1 MTENK
6 WSFSK
11 VFWPS
16 FLAVI
21 IASAVAMFFFFIV
34 LGGIIGSFSEFGP
47 EPLAIN
53 DNAILHM
60 TLEGPIQDNGNS
72 SFDVASFNLNET
84 NGLSSL
90 VYGLN
95 KAKTDN
101 KIKGLFI
108 DIGDIQCGFSSAQAL
123 RKSIADFQ
131 QSGKFVITYFSG
143 EMISQKAYYV
153 GSVAK
158 EVYAFPSSAFQLN
171 GLGGE
176 MMFFKNL
183 LDKLEIEVEI
193 VRGSNNDFKSA
204 VEPFFRTNMSDS
216 SRVQSE
222 RFLQS
227 IWQNMCAEMAN
238 SRGIVS
244 TSFNSMADSIQVT
257 SSEDAKNFKLIDS
270 LQYRDELMAC
280 LMKKMNV
287 SETKDLSL
295 CAFEEYAKNAF
306 FDDQILIQA
315 QNANVAVIT
324 AEGDVSRDG
333 DGIAS
338 RKICRLFQKV
348 RNNTA
353 IKTVVFRI
361 NSPGG
366 SALASEEIWREVF
379 LTNKLKK
386 VIVSMGDVA
395 ASGGY
400 YIATPAT
407 RIFAEATTI
416 TGSIGV
422 FGMIPYTGKMF
433 ENKLGINFDRVG
445 TNSHAVLSLN
455 KKLTPEELSRIQGE
469 VDVIYSQF
477 LKRVSEGRRLS
488 LERVMQIARG
498 RVWTGEDALSIGL
511 VDEVGSLQDATNY
524 AVKLAKIDAP
534 KVIYYPLV
542 KEDKL
547 TSIFKLVEQETED
560 AEVKLK
566 QNSIPADLL
575 AYYEQIKLIEG
586 RMGIQM
592 RLPFDIKF
600 D

>member
-131 QSGKFVITYFSG
+131 QSGKFVVTYFSG

>member
-131 QSGKFVITYFSG
+131 QSGKFVVTYFSG

-227 IWQNMCAEMAN
+227 IWQNMCAEMAT

-295 CAFEEYAKNAF
+295 CDFEEYAKNAF

-338 RKICRLFQKV
+338 QKICRLFQKV

>member
-1 MTENK
+1 
-6 WSFSK
+6 
-11 VFWPS
+11 
-16 FLAVI
+16 
-21 IASAVAMFFFFIV
+21 
-34 LGGIIGSFSEFGP
+34 
-47 EPLAIN
+47 
-53 DNAILHM
+53 
-60 TLEGPIQDNGNS
+60 
-72 SFDVASFNLNET
+72 
-84 NGLSSL
+84 
-90 VYGLN
+90 
-95 KAKTDN
+95 
-101 KIKGLFI
+101 
-108 DIGDIQCGFSSAQAL
+108 
-123 RKSIADFQ
+123 
-131 QSGKFVITYFSG
+131 
-143 EMISQKAYYV
+143 
-153 GSVAK
+153 
-158 EVYAFPSSAFQLN
+158 
-171 GLGGE
+171 

-227 IWQNMCAEMAN
+227 IWQNMCAEMAT

-244 TSFNSMADSIQVT
+244 TSFNNMADSIQVT

-270 LQYRDELMAC
+270 LQYRDELMAR

-315 QNANVAVIT
+315 QKANVAVIT

-338 RKICRLFQKV
+338 QKICRLFQKV

-353 IKTVVFRI
+353 IKIVVFRI

-455 KKLTPEELSRIQGE
+455 KKLTAVELARIQGE
-469 VDVIYSQF
+469 VDDIYSQF
-477 LKRVSEGRRLS
+477 LKRVSEGRKLS

-547 TSIFKLVEQETED
+547 TSIFKLIEQETED

-566 QNSIPADLL
+566 QNSLPADLL

>member
-131 QSGKFVITYFSG
+131 QSGKFVVTYFSG

-295 CAFEEYAKNAF
+295 CDFEEYAKNAF

-338 RKICRLFQKV
+338 QKICRLFQKV

>member
-1 MTENK
+1 
-6 WSFSK
+6 
-11 VFWPS
+11 
-16 FLAVI
+16 
-21 IASAVAMFFFFIV
+21 
-34 LGGIIGSFSEFGP
+34 
-47 EPLAIN
+47 
-53 DNAILHM
+53 
-60 TLEGPIQDNGNS
+60 
-72 SFDVASFNLNET
+72 
-84 NGLSSL
+84 
-90 VYGLN
+90 
-95 KAKTDN
+95 
-101 KIKGLFI
+101 
-108 DIGDIQCGFSSAQAL
+108 
-123 RKSIADFQ
+123 
-131 QSGKFVITYFSG
+131 
-143 EMISQKAYYV
+143 
-153 GSVAK
+153 
-158 EVYAFPSSAFQLN
+158 
-171 GLGGE
+171 
-176 MMFFKNL
+176 
-183 LDKLEIEVEI
+183 
-193 VRGSNNDFKSA
+193 
-204 VEPFFRTNMSDS
+204 
-216 SRVQSE
+216 
-222 RFLQS
+222 
-227 IWQNMCAEMAN
+227 
-238 SRGIVS
+238 VS

>member
-47 EPLAIN
+47 KPLAIN

-131 QSGKFVITYFSG
+131 QSGKFVVTYFSG

-227 IWQNMCAEMAN
+227 IWQNMCAEMAT

-244 TSFNSMADSIQVT
+244 TSFNNMADSIQVT

-270 LQYRDELMAC
+270 LQYRDELMAR

-315 QNANVAVIT
+315 QKANVAVIT

-338 RKICRLFQKV
+338 QKICRLFQKV

-455 KKLTPEELSRIQGE
+455 KKLTPVELARIQGE

-477 LKRVSEGRRLS
+477 LKRVSEGRKLS

-566 QNSIPADLL
+566 QNSLPADLL

>member
-131 QSGKFVITYFSG
+131 QSGKFVVTYFSG

-338 RKICRLFQKV
+338 QKICRLFQKV

>member
-6 WSFSK
+6 WTFSK

-108 DIGDIQCGFSSAQAL
+108 DISDIQCGFSSAQAL

-131 QSGKFVITYFSG
+131 QSGKFVVTYFSG

-227 IWQNMCAEMAN
+227 IWQNMCAEMAT

-244 TSFNSMADSIQVT
+244 TSFNNMADSIQVT

-270 LQYRDELMAC
+270 LQYRDELMAR

-315 QNANVAVIT
+315 QKANVAVIT

-333 DGIAS
+333 EGIAS
-338 RKICRLFQKV
+338 QKICRLFQKV

-455 KKLTPEELSRIQGE
+455 KKLTPVELARIQGE
-469 VDVIYSQF
+469 VDVIYNQF

-488 LERVMQIARG
+488 LARVMQIARG

-534 KVIYYPLV
+534 KIIYYPLV

-547 TSIFKLVEQETED
+547 SSIFKLVEQETED

-566 QNSIPADLL
+566 QNSLPADLL

>member
-131 QSGKFVITYFSG
+131 QSGKFVVTYFSG

-257 SSEDAKNFKLIDS
+257 SSEHAKNFKLIDS

>member
-95 KAKTDN
+95 KAKKDN

-123 RKSIADFQ
+123 RKSIEDFQ
-131 QSGKFVITYFSG
+131 QSGKFVVTYFSG

-227 IWQNMCAEMAN
+227 IWQNMCAEMAT

-270 LQYRDELMAC
+270 LQYRDELMAR

-338 RKICRLFQKV
+338 QKICRLFQKV

-455 KKLTPEELSRIQGE
+455 KKLTPEELARIQGE
-469 VDVIYSQF
+469 VDVIYRQF

-566 QNSIPADLL
+566 QNSLPADLL

>member
-1 MTENK
+1 
-6 WSFSK
+6 
-11 VFWPS
+11 
-16 FLAVI
+16 
-21 IASAVAMFFFFIV
+21 
-34 LGGIIGSFSEFGP
+34 
-47 EPLAIN
+47 
-53 DNAILHM
+53 
-60 TLEGPIQDNGNS
+60 
-72 SFDVASFNLNET
+72 
-84 NGLSSL
+84 
-90 VYGLN
+90 
-95 KAKTDN
+95 
-101 KIKGLFI
+101 
-108 DIGDIQCGFSSAQAL
+108 
-123 RKSIADFQ
+123 
-131 QSGKFVITYFSG
+131 
-143 EMISQKAYYV
+143 
-153 GSVAK
+153 
-158 EVYAFPSSAFQLN
+158 
-171 GLGGE
+171 
-176 MMFFKNL
+176 

-193 VRGSNNDFKSA
+193 VRGYNNDFKSA

-227 IWQNMCAEMAN
+227 IWQNMCAEMAT

-270 LQYRDELMAC
+270 LQYRDELMAR

-338 RKICRLFQKV
+338 QKICRLFQKV

-455 KKLTPEELSRIQGE
+455 KKLTPEELARIQGE
-469 VDVIYSQF
+469 VDVIYRQF

-566 QNSIPADLL
+566 QNSLPADLL